1 MLRLLLTPD
10 CAEVSPRGMPV
21 REILA
26 GHTCISMEHPVLCNP
41 HRKLGYRFMAA
52 EAHWILT
59 GDNRVETI
67 KPYSRGIEK
76 FSNDGVRFDGAY
88 GPKIVDQLR
97 YVIDSLLED
106 NSTRQA
112 VIDIWR
118 PNPRGSKDIPCTLSL
133 QFLIRGGHIN
143 TIATMRS
150 SDIWLGWPY
159 DVFNF
164 TMITTY
170 VQLELYRRAQMPIAL
185 GDLHVRPGSLHMYE
199 ANRIDAEMAVSQ
211 DHNMAAK
218 WYPFTYKHASELMWD
233 LDHAK
238 EWANTLNPGV
248 FSLGGLGSS

>member
-1 MLRLLLTPD
+1 MLSLLLSDD
-10 CAEVSPRGMPV
+10 CPVATPRGMKV
-21 REILA
+21 REIIA

-41 HRKLGYRFMAA
+41 ERVLGYRFMAA
-52 EAHWILT
+52 EAYWILT

-67 KPYSRGIEK
+67 ARYSHGIDR
-76 FSNDGVRFDGAY
+76 FSDDGVRFDGAY
-88 GPKIVDQLR
+88 GPKVVDQLR

-118 PNPRGSKDIPCTLSL
+118 PNPRGSRDIPCTLSL
-133 QFLIRGGHIN
+133 QFLIREGHIH

-170 VQLELYRRAQMPIAL
+170 VQLELYRRAKLPISL
-185 GDLHVRPGSLHMYE
+185 GNLHVRAGSQHLYEKDWEAAKKIGDHLLSTVSWHPFVYLDANSLITDLHMVRNC
-199 ANRIDAEMAVSQ
+199 ANPL
-211 DHNMAAK
+211 K
-218 WYPFTYKHASELMWD
+218 
-233 LDHAK
+233 
-238 EWANTLNPGV
+238 PGA
-248 FSLGGLGSS
+248 FALYGMSP